1 MAICQSIAIVQ
12 MCCSRRDY
20 RSIYSLI
27 FPEMG
32 DSYPLKA
39 LAQSFVLSRVLVST
53 FVLHHL
59 LLKMIAYDFNHHFSQ
74 GKYHIMLGL
83 W

>member
-1 MAICQSIAIVQ
+1 MAICQSISIVQ
-12 MCCSRRDY
+12 MFCSRRDY

-27 FPEMG
+27 FPEME

-39 LAQSFVLSRVLVST
+39 LARSFDLSRVLMST

-59 LLKMIAYDFNHHFSQ
+59 LSKMIAYDFNRHFSQ
-74 GKYHIMLGL
+74 GKYHIILDL